1 LSVESS
7 VSCSGEVWK
16 IRMLETV
23 QTMEGW
29 LVKFQ
34 RKAKNLC
41 FWSAG
46 AEDSVVINKI
56 PELLK

>member
-1 LSVESS
+1 
-7 VSCSGEVWK
+7 
-16 IRMLETV
+16 MLETV